1 MAEENAHSSR
11 FTRAEGSRGLK
22 RILLQ
27 KDKLAVFCCFYCRCS
42 FSFWLE
48 IVAFSHRHSL
58 LFCFAFS
65 FCSFYSCCCCCVCQS
80 LVAFVWRSQGSSLET
95 RLGRCPCSI
104 DKRVSLSFL
113 VFFCLQDRSLA
124 WSWTCVRLR
133 TVFPLS
139 LSLYH
144 GHCCDLLTFCGQIR
158 HGQ

>member
-48 IVAFSHRHSL
+48 IVAFSQCHSL

-65 FCSFYSCCCCCVCQS
+65 FCSFYSCCCCCCVCQS
-80 LVAFVWRSQGSSLET
+80 FVAFVSGVLKARVWKLDSGVVLALLITEFHFHSSSSFVCRIALWPEA
-95 RLGRCPCSI
+95 G
-104 DKRVSLSFL
+104 RVSDCGQS
-113 VFFCLQDRSLA
+113 
-124 WSWTCVRLR
+124 
-133 TVFPLS
+133 S
-139 LSLYH
+139 LSLPLPLP
-144 GHCCDLLTFCGQIR
+144 CALLWLVDLLWAN
-158 HGQ
+158 